1 MCDVWRVMC
10 DVLYV
15 AAEEEGDVMY
25 HTVLCVMCC
34 V

>member
-1 MCDVWRVMC
+1 MCDVWRVMCDVWRVMC

-25 HTVLCVMCC
+25 HKV
-34 V
+34 